1 MNFEKFYNT
10 YLQEGNNSKDEF
22 HETINVL
29 PFTSNP
35 STSNFD
41 SSCGLKGIT
50 GEFFRKCSSH
60 EIIPITDYKKDAS
73 GPVIDLLS
81 RKKSLLGNSLGFFQ
95 EIMDD
100 IMSAK
105 GEFVPFDASFLKY
118 MALDTIEKKG
128 KRVESKYGNGQKKI
142 AEYLVSMLN
151 GESIPQRANSNNNL
165 FSKTIRNALDAG
177 TFYNLHRLEVSYKI
191 LPFVQKTFREDLSW
205 LMGKEDYVLIKYIDL
220 FLYFYA
226 CYSITQSAM
235 MLDAENKKSADIN
248 IPEPLYF
255 ILDKEVASAKRD
267 VVTKGW
273 ATKLP
278 NEYLERLYGRMQALD
293 IANTLLANNDNSVF
307 TGFYP
312 EVLQEMN
319 KTPFEDVKSDCEKLL
334 EYYKTRKLDVLNKRE
349 NRKAIDLSIFEDLTV
364 NSYEEFLTKLEK
376 LCRVLQATDYCSKMR
391 RRMIDL
397 MQVRFLQTRR
407 GRGHTVLTLDDEM
420 LIFLIAM
427 ITKEK
432 RTKLKDIFKSFRNYG
447 IYFDLHTCQAIEDY
461 LSKLNLLERRSDSG
475 EAKYV
480 RIVL

>member
-35 STSNFD
+35 SASNFD

-50 GEFFRKCSSH
+50 GEFFRKCSFQ
-60 EIIPITDYKKDAS
+60 EIKPIADYKKDAS
-73 GPVIDLLS
+73 GPVIDYMSL
-81 RKKSLLGNSLGFFQ
+81 RKSLLGNSLNFFQ

-118 MALDTIEKKG
+118 MAVDTIEKKG
-128 KRVESKYGNGQKKI
+128 KKAESKYGNGQKKI

-151 GESIPQRANSNNNL
+151 GENFPQRTNSNNNL
-165 FSKTIRNALDAG
+165 FSKTIRKALDAG
-177 TFYNLHRLEVSYKI
+177 SFYNMNRLEISYKI
-191 LPFVQKTFREDLSW
+191 LPFVQKTFRDDLIW
-205 LMGKEDYVLIKYIDL
+205 LMEKEDYVLIKYIDL

-235 MLDAENKKSADIN
+235 MLDAENKKYADLN
-248 IPEPLYF
+248 TPEPLYF

-293 IANTLLANNDNSVF
+293 IANTLLSNDYNPEA

-312 EVLQEMN
+312 EVLQKMK
-319 KTPFEDVKSDCEKLL
+319 KTPFEDVKEDCEKLL
-334 EYYKTRKLDVLNKRE
+334 EYYKTRKLEILNKRE
-349 NRKAIDLSIFEDLTV
+349 NRKAIDLSMLVDLTV
-364 NSYEEFLTKLEK
+364 NSYEEFLSKLEK

-391 RRMIDL
+391 RRMVDL

-432 RTKLKDIFKSFRNYG
+432 RSKLKDVFKSFRNYG